1 MSKKGDNP
9 FFEEL
14 DEEEVIV
21 NDKKAEMFS
30 QPEEIK
36 KPEMKDERIIAL
48 VEPSL
53 KKRLVNYAKKVR
65 GVKYAVIVREAVEE
79 YLEKRGH

>member
-21 NDKKAEMFS
+21 NDKKAET
-30 QPEEIK
+30 
-36 KPEMKDERIIAL
+36 L
-48 VEPSL
+48 
-53 KKRLVNYAKKVR
+53 Y
-65 GVKYAVIVREAVEE
+65 
-79 YLEKRGH
+79 